1 MKKAIKIINI
11 CLLILI
17 LNIILLSTTVHAVDN
32 EQIYLYPVKN
42 LKRVLKFKDIVI
54 KTVYVVY
61 QKDGQEYPA
70 YCINAD
76 RKGVEN
82 EGYEVTDKGKITD
95 LGLWRVVT
103 NGYPYK
109 TPEQLGVEDQD
120 EAFIATKQAIYCY
133 IYNRGTEEY
142 TAIGQAG
149 QRILNAINSILE
161 NANNSQEEF
170 ENSDIQINYSQEWN
184 IDGNFLSK
192 TYVINSNKNISRYS
206 VQLETEMENMIITDL
221 NNNPKNNFNSN
232 ENFKILIPI
241 SNIKDS
247 GTFKIN
253 IKTEM
258 NTKPVI
264 YGEAPSDDVQNYVL
278 TGYIYEDKDKQ
289 IIEEYPANSTKIK
302 IIKEDIT
309 ENRLEGA
316 QFDIFNEKNELIKT
330 IETDK
335 NGECYIEQ
343 LQPGKYYIKEKKA
356 PEGYELEEKE
366 ILVEIQ
372 FNQEKQVKFINKK
385 IEVEIP
391 KNEEVIIEKT
401 LPITGR

>member
-54 KTVYVVY
+54 KTTYVVY
-61 QKDGQEYPA
+61 QKDEQEYPA

-82 EGYEVTDKGKITD
+82 GGYEVTDRGKITD

-170 ENSDIQINYSQEWN
+170 ENSDIQVNYPQEWN

-192 TYVINSNKNISRYS
+192 TYVINSNKNISKYS

-247 GTFKIN
+247 GKFKIN
-253 IKTEM
+253 IKTEID
-258 NTKPVI
+258 TKPVI

-316 QFDIFNEKNELIKT
+316 QFDIFNEKDELIKT

-366 ILVEIQ
+366 ILVDIQ

-391 KNEEVIIEKT
+391 KNEEVIPEKT

>member
-1 MKKAIKIINI
+1 MKKAIKIVNV

-32 EQIYLYPVKN
+32 VQISLYPVKN
-42 LKRVLKFKDIVI
+42 LKRVLKFKNIVI
-54 KTVYVVY
+54 KTTYVVY

-70 YCINAD
+70 YCLNSD
-76 RKGVEN
+76 RKGVES
-82 EGYEVTDKGKITD
+82 EEYEVTNKGKITD

-149 QRILNAINSILE
+149 QRTLNAINLILE
-161 NANNSQEEF
+161 NANNGQEEF
-170 ENSDIQINYSQEWN
+170 ENSDIQVNYPYKWN

-192 TYVINSNKNISRYS
+192 TYVINSNKNTSKYS
-206 VQLETEMENMIITDL
+206 VQLETKMENMIVTDL

-247 GTFKIN
+247 GKFKIN
-253 IKTEM
+253 IKTEID
-258 NTKPVI
+258 TKPVI

-309 ENRLEGA
+309 ENRLKGA
-316 QFDIFNEKNELIKT
+316 QFDILNEKNELITT

-335 NGECYIEQ
+335 NGECYIEK

-391 KNEEVIIEKT
+391 KNEEVTIEKT